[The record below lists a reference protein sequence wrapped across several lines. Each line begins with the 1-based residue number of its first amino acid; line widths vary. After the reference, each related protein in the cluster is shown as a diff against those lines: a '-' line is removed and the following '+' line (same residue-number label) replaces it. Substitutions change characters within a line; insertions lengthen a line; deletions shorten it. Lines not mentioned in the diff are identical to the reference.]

1 MHDKILDQISIN
13 DLKSV
18 DGLTSGGGG
27 GGREGVTWVLFWYGC
42 ASLPQSYTW
51 SSKIITYS

>member
-27 GGREGVTWVLFWYGC
+27 EGGG
-42 ASLPQSYTW
+42 
-51 SSKIITYS
+51 